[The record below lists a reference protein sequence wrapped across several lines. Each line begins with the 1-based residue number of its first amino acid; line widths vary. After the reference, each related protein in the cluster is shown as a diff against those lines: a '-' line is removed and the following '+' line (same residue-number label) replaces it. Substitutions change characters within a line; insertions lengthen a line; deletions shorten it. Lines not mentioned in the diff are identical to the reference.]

1 MTTNEAGVRKRWAVG
16 TIMALALAV
25 GAVAARTPTPAPTP
39 AAMAAPLTFGIL
51 PIGGPSESLES
62 WKPMLDDMGRQL
74 ERPIRPLSVSTYE
87 GIAQA
92 IGERRVDVAFLS
104 GRLALD
110 AVTRQDMRV
119 VAQLTRGDG
128 SRGYYA
134 LLLVGADSPIH
145 SLSELFARPGK
156 WRYARGETLSV
167 SGYLVPESQLF
178 ASRGL
183 DSDTFFAS
191 VHTDNH
197 QNNALAVANGEADVG
212 TNNSADMERFAQR
225 FPEQAARLRELWRS
239 PLIPHAVLVIRRDL
253 PVPLQTRIVQFLTTY
268 GKGHDSAREIANLK
282 LIHDISGFAPEGDAA
297 LVPFADIEYNLD
309 KRRASTA
316 QWINDAARTA
326 RLARIE
332 DDHRALVQRLHRDSP

>member
-16 TIMALALAV
+16 TIMVLALVV
-25 GAVAARTPTPAPTP
+25 GVAAARTSAPTTTP
-39 AAMAAPLTFGIL
+39 PAAPLTFGIL

-74 ERPIRPLSVSTYE
+74 ARPIRPLSVSTYE

-92 IGERRVDVAFLS
+92 IGEHRVDVAFLS

-110 AVTRQDMRV
+110 AVTHEDMRV

-128 SRGYYA
+128 SKGYYA
-134 LLLVGADSPIH
+134 VLLVAVDSPIH
-145 SLSELFARPGK
+145 ILADIYAKPGK

-167 SGYLVPESQLF
+167 SGYLVPEAQLF

-225 FPEQAARLRELWRS
+225 FPEQTARLRELWRS
-239 PLIPHAVLVIRRDL
+239 TLIPHAVLVIRRDL
-253 PVPLQTRIVQFLTTY
+253 PAPLQARIVQFLTTY
-268 GKGHDSAREIANLK
+268 GKGRDAARETANLK
-282 LIHDISGFAPEGDAA
+282 LIHDISGFAPQNNNT

-309 KRRASTA
+309 KRRANTA
-316 QWINDAARTA
+316 QWVSDDARKA
-326 RLARIE
+326 RLAKIE
-332 DDHRALVQRLHRDSP
+332 SDHRALVQQLQSDSP